1 MANIWKNLSL
11 PVKVGIGFGAA
22 GLVLALI
29 GIARGNV
36 PLRPSSIAMALLI
49 GGGVWFVVSWAVAAA
64 AFDVEQDLVHA
75 QEDLT
80 DDSS

>member
-49 GGGVWFVVSWAVAAA
+49 WGRRVVCGELGCGCSC
-64 AFDVEQDLVHA
+64 L
-75 QEDLT
+75 
-80 DDSS
+80 